1 MSYFKY
7 IEQRKKRVSD
17 YINSVEDYTV
27 LTETQQVV
35 YDHFKSKYPN
45 LDWILKK
52 RVYSQVTDL
61 LNEGTGKF
69 SRYYGDIFGVH
80 ECGVNN
86 FSPYYDDHIF
96 IVGYEEPLFE
106 LYEKEFGFDNDTV
119 ELSYHED
126 SSMEITQ
133 LESDFY
139 DELYNYSKDIV
150 KTFWTIMEKEGS
162 KYLSEILDELYKRKL
177 LVLPTRYLREPSH
190 YADTGW
196 NDGDFTH
203 PKLQKNWCYKFVG
216 KVRITDVPM
225 TVKWIERHDNN
236 DLYLDKEK
244 IDFKNIT
251 PVFEEGGSKS
261 FFEKLRSKDNEEEL
275 KVA

>member
-17 YINSVEDYTV
+17 YIDAVEDYTV

-61 LNEGTGKF
+61 LNEGTDKF
-69 SRYYGDIFGVH
+69 CAYNGVIFGVH

-96 IVGYEEPLFE
+96 IVGFEEPLFE

-119 ELSYHED
+119 EICEESC
-126 SSMEITQ
+126 MEITQ

-139 DELYNYSKDIV
+139 DELYNYSKDV
-150 KTFWTIMEKEGS
+150 VVTFWDIMEKKGA
-162 KYLSEILDELYKRKL
+162 YHLSALLDELYKRRL
-177 LVLPTRYLREPSH
+177 LVLPTRYLRGPSK
-190 YADTGW
+190 YGDIGW
-196 NDGDFTH
+196 NDGDF
-203 PKLQKNWCYKFVG
+203 
-216 KVRITDVPM
+216 
-225 TVKWIERHDNN
+225 
-236 DLYLDKEK
+236 
-244 IDFKNIT
+244 
-251 PVFEEGGSKS
+251 
-261 FFEKLRSKDNEEEL
+261 
-275 KVA
+275 